1 MRPPRRSRT
10 RVRSRPAPSFEL
22 AAVTAVTPAWPV
34 AGVAG
39 RAPGSLGGGAVRL
52 EDGRELG
59 YDYLVVALGAPAPPP
74 PPAVAAAL
82 PFQDSADV
90 ARLRAALDT
99 ARASR
104 AGPPRCCVVGG
115 GPGGVELAATLA
127 DPRCGG
133 VAVTLVAAS
142 GVLPAASAAQRAAAT
157 SALAAAGVTVVT
169 DARVASIARGAE
181 GAPLSVALEGR
192 EAVLEAEV
200 AVWAAGLGAGDAP
213 SPLDALGLEAGRLVV
228 DDTLRARGHECV
240 FALGDCAA
248 VEGPPLPATAQVA
261 FQAADY
267 AAFNVWATHARRP
280 RLPFRYQHLGDMLAL
295 GGPQAA
301 SLALPG
307 GLAALDGPAAA
318 LLRRAAYVYR
328 QPTLQQAAVVG
339 AAWMRAVAD
348 AVSR

>member
-1 MRPPRRSRT
+1 
-10 RVRSRPAPSFEL
+10 
-22 AAVTAVTPAWPV
+22 V

-52 EDGRELG
+52 EDGRLLG

-90 ARLRAALDT
+90 ARLRTALDA

-142 GVLPAASAAQRAAAT
+142 GVMPAAPAAQRAAAIA
-157 SALAAAGVTVVT
+157 ALASAGVTVVT
-169 DARVASIARGAE
+169 DARVASIDRGAAGE
-181 GAPLSVALEGR
+181 PLSVALEGAETR
-192 EAVLEAEV
+192 IEADV
-200 AVWAAGLGAGDAP
+200 AVWVAGLGAADAHS
-213 SPLDALGLEAGRLVV
+213 SPLSALGLEAGRLAV

-248 VEGPPLPATAQVA
+248 VEGTPLPATAQVA

-267 AAFNVWATHARRP
+267 AAFNVWATHALRP

-339 AAWMRAVAD
+339 SAWLRAALE
-348 AVSR
+348 AVSPSSR